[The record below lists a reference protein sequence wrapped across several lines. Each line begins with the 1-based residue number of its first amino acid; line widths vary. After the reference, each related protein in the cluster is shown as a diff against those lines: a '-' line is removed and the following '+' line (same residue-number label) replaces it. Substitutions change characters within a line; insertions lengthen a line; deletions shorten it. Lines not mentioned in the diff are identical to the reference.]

1 MITWQAGKIVEKKQW
16 CEDLYSIKIQTETLP
31 FKAGQFANI
40 GIERDDGMI
49 YRPYSLVNTPDEPLL
64 EVHFNT
70 VKEGRFSPLLTT
82 QDIGSP
88 ISVATRAGGMLTLDQ
103 VPESRT
109 ELWFCATGT
118 GIGPFRSLLHTTAIW
133 QRFDKI
139 IVCYATKTA
148 ADMAYRDE
156 LNALQLKY
164 PTQFQF
170 IPFITREV
178 SEGAIHSRFTTALA
192 SGELETFANAP
203 LNVNSSHLM
212 LCGSSAMIDE
222 MTTLLEQKGLSRH
235 SRQQPGHIAIE
246 KYF

>member
-1 MITWQAGKIVEKKQW
+1 MITWQAGKVVEKKQW
-16 CEDLYSIKIQTETLP
+16 CDDLYSIKIETETLS

-40 GIERDDGMI
+40 GIEQDDGMV
-49 YRPYSLVNTPDEPLL
+49 YRPYSLVNTPDQPLL

-70 VKEGRFSPLLTT
+70 VKDGRFSPLLTA
-82 QDIGSP
+82 QDVGSP

-103 VPESRT
+103 VPEGRT

-118 GIGPFRSLLHTTAIW
+118 GIGPFLSLLNTDDIW
-133 QRFDKI
+133 QRFEKI

-156 LNALQLKY
+156 LSALQLKY
-164 PTQFQF
+164 TAQFQF
-170 IPFITREV
+170 VPFITREV
-178 SEGAIHSRFTTALA
+178 SEGAIQSRFTTSLA
-192 SGELETFANAP
+192 SGELETLVNSPF
-203 LNVNSSHLM
+203 NVNSSHVM

-222 MTTLLEQKGLSRH
+222 MTTLLEGKGLSRH
-235 SRQQPGHIAIE
+235 SRQKPGHIAIE